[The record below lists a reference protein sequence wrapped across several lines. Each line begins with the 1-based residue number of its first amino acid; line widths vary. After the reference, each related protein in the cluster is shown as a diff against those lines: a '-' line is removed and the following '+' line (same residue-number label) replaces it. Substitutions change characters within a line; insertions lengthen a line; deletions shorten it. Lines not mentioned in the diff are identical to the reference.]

1 MKTKKMLKRLN
12 KVEGLLSDVIDG
24 LLTSQDS
31 LERLLGAAK
40 ANVAEVVSQLEHG
53 EGSQEA
59 LPRTGSAPGGLSQEG
74 RKRISEAAKKRWAA
88 AKRKGVNAVTG
99 RRLQQ
104 TA

>member
-12 KVEGLLSDVIDG
+12 KVEGLLSDIIDG
-24 LLTSQDS
+24 LLTSHDGLES
-31 LERLLGAAK
+31 LLDAAK
-40 ANVAEVVSQLEHG
+40 ANVAEVVSQLENG
-53 EGSQEA
+53 KGSKEA
-59 LPRTGSAPGGLSQEG
+59 LHRTGGARGGLSKEG

>member
-40 ANVAEVVSQLEHG
+40 ANVAEVVSQLENG

-59 LPRTGSAPGGLSQEG
+59 LARAGSARGGLSQEG

-99 RRLQQ
+99 RCVQQ

>member
-40 ANVAEVVSQLEHG
+40 ANVAEVVSQLENG

-59 LPRTGSAPGGLSQEG
+59 LPRRTGGARGGLSQEG

-88 AKRKGVNAVTG
+88 AKQKGVNAVTG
-99 RRLQQ
+99 RRLQH
-104 TA
+104 